1 MTAPYGF
8 ATGSRVPA
16 AQAPAAQAPAA
27 QAPPAQEPATDG
39 CTLSQD
45 LGWALGAVVRAYA
58 RAAHEA
64 LEGLPGGPRGFQVL
78 AAAAGDAHGSQLAL
92 AHRLGVDRTVMT
104 YLLDDL
110 EKAGLIERRPDPADR
125 RARRI
130 VATACGEEQLATLN
144 ERLRGAEEQVLSG
157 LDEEDRQAFRILL
170 RRVAMSVSSADPVR
184 GACEA
189 AAQVVGTDGSGTLP
203 C

>member
-1 MTAPYGF
+1 MAGLPGF
-8 ATGSRVPA
+8 ATGSGVA
-16 AQAPAAQAPAA
+16 
-27 QAPPAQEPATDG
+27 PAQEPAEAP
-39 CTLSQD
+39 CILSHD
-45 LGWALGAVVRAYA
+45 LGWALGTVVRAYA
-58 RAAHEA
+58 KAAHEA
-64 LEGLPGGPRGFQVL
+64 VEGLPGGPRGFQVL
-78 AAAAGDAHGSQLAL
+78 AAAAGDVHGSQLSL

-130 VATACGEEQLATLN
+130 VVTARGQDKLAGLN
-144 ERLRGAEEQVLSG
+144 ERLRAAEEQVLSG
-157 LDEEDRQAFRILL
+157 LDEVDRQAFRSLV
-170 RRVAMSVSSADPVR
+170 RRLAMSVSGADPVR

-189 AAQVVGTDGSGTLP
+189 AAGVAGTDGTGRLP

>member
-1 MTAPYGF
+1 MAAPSGF

-16 AQAPAAQAPAA
+16 AQARSAGEPAAREPAA
-27 QAPPAQEPATDG
+27 DG

-78 AAAAGDAHGSQLAL
+78 AAAAADEHGSQLAL

-130 VATACGEEQLATLN
+130 VATASGQEQLATLN

-157 LDEEDRQAFRILL
+157 LDEADRQAFRTLL
-170 RRVAMSVSSADPVR
+170 RRVAVNVGSDGPVR

-189 AAQVVGTDGSGTLP
+189 AAQVAGTDGSGTLP

>member
-1 MTAPYGF
+1 MTGPSGF
-8 ATGSRVPA
+8 TTGSGV
-16 AQAPAAQAPAA
+16 APAR
-27 QAPPAQEPATDG
+27 EPAEDL
-39 CTLSQD
+39 CTLSHD

-58 RAAHEA
+58 KAAHGA

-78 AAAAGDAHGSQLAL
+78 AAAAGDVHGSQLAL

-130 VATACGEEQLATLN
+130 VVTACGQDKLAGLN
-144 ERLRGAEEQVLSG
+144 ERLRAAEEHVLRG
-157 LDEEDRQAFRILL
+157 LDEVDRQAFRTLM
-170 RRVAMSVSSADPVR
+170 RRLAMSVSSADPVR

-189 AAQVVGTDGSGTLP
+189 AAEVVATDGTSQLS

>member
-1 MTAPYGF
+1 MAGPSGF
-8 ATGSRVPA
+8 ATGSGV
-16 AQAPAAQAPAA
+16 APAQQPAGD
-27 QAPPAQEPATDG
+27 P
-39 CTLSQD
+39 CTLSHD
-45 LGWALGAVVRAYA
+45 LGWAVGTVLRAYA
-58 RAAHEA
+58 KAAHAA

-78 AAAAGDAHGSQLAL
+78 AAAAEDAHGSQLAL

-130 VATACGEEQLATLN
+130 VVTAGGQDKLAGLN
-144 ERLRGAEEQVLSG
+144 ERLRAAEEQVLSG
-157 LDEEDRQAFRILL
+157 LDEADQQAFRTLV
-170 RRVAMSVSSADPVR
+170 RRLAMSVSSADPLR

-189 AAQVVGTDGSGTLP
+189 ATEVAGTDGISRLS